1 MAYQLSHYKDI
12 DDSVASIIYQYYQ
25 FLNANDYKNA
35 ALVLKENAEAL
46 KPYRIDANGLNKI
59 EQGIMDLWQIASSSQ
74 TVVITEDQTEPIGNY
89 PLMTEWYAEF

>member
-46 KPYRIDANGLNKI
+46 KQSK
-59 EQGIMDLWQIASSSQ
+59 
-74 TVVITEDQTEPIGNY
+74 
-89 PLMTEWYAEF
+89 